1 MYSST
6 NLSSLK
12 QQIIDLGPWHLDVQ
26 VTPEI
31 STSVFEEAPPD
42 KYAKFDGKV
51 NFLKGT
57 HQQFASL
64 MQRIYPEGLT
74 GKRFLDSACNCG
86 AYSFWAKEL
95 GARECFGFDARQH
108 WIDQANFLLR
118 HRSEPKQGI
127 EFQVCD
133 LYNLPTLGLG
143 KFDVTIFKGIFYHLP
158 DPVNGLKIVADMTEE
173 ILYLDTNT
181 ANDVPDG
188 SLVACYEKSERLM
201 SGVYGLNWLPTGPR
215 VLEHILKW
223 MGFVEF
229 RRLYWRRKDK
239 QGVPLQRGRLA
250 LLASRK
256 PGLFENFDK
265 SQGSISNF

>member
-1 MYSST
+1 MHSST

-31 STSVFEEAPPD
+31 STAVFKDAPPE
-42 KYAKFDGKV
+42 KYLGFGEQV
-51 NFLKGT
+51 NFLEGT
-57 HQQFASL
+57 RGKFISL

-86 AYSFWAKEL
+86 GYSFWAKEL

-133 LYNLPTLGLG
+133 LYNLSELKLD
-143 KFDVTIFKGIFYHLP
+143 KFQIALFKGIFYHLP
-158 DPVNGLKIVADMTEE
+158 DPVSGLKIAADLTEE
-173 ILYLDTNT
+173 LLYLDTAT
-181 ANDVPDG
+181 FNDFPEG
-188 SLVACYEKSERLM
+188 CLVASNEKTELLM
-201 SGVYGLNWLPTGPR
+201 SGVHGLNWLPTGPK

-229 RRLYWRRKDK
+229 RRLFWKKDLNEK
-239 QGVPLQRGRLA
+239 FSNRGRLG